1 LLIIALVLL
10 ALWYFIPQIK
20 TSSAAQKALTHLST
34 FGGLLFAA
42 DSVIKLAQ

>member
-10 ALWYFIPQIK
+10 ALWYFIPKIK
-20 TSSAAQKALTHLST
+20 TSPSLQKGIAYLST
-34 FGGLLFAA
+34 IGGLLFAA